1 MLLQRSIKW
10 RQMGGQEVRGMPC
23 EQDLTPLLLVL
34 KMGGA
39 RSEGTR
45 TRSPELLDAG
55 KGKKHILP
63 QSLHKGPLPCR
74 HHIFALGD
82 PDRLPPSR
90 TVRHICLVLGQ

>member
-45 TRSPELLDAG
+45 SASRCWERQETYSPPEP
-55 KGKKHILP
+55 P
-63 QSLHKGPLPCR
+63 QGTT
-74 HHIFALGD
+74 AL
-82 PDRLPPSR
+82 
-90 TVRHICLVLGQ
+90 